1 MKAKRLDNPFLPILL
16 TPLFSSRI
24 GRMSAM
30 MLMVCGLLLS
40 PRSPLETGSVEA
52 RAATSPVEA
61 PWNHTP
67 PVGFPFTVFGVDN
80 VPDLHGDP
88 VRSQLTLFVAG
99 NQFMV
104 FPELLRA
111 FRKEHPEIRHIFYE
125 TLPPGILAKQIS
137 KQGLTIGNL
146 HLTLRPDVYESGLK
160 RMTQE
165 EKAGL
170 ITGKPVAFAQNDL
183 AIMVS
188 KGNPLNIQNLQD
200 LAKPGIRLSLP
211 NPRWEGIGKQIR
223 ASLLKAGGSRLV
235 KKIFE
240 TKKKDGTT
248 FLTHIHHRQTAYRIL
263 RGQSDAGITWISEV
277 LFQEKIGHPVTLVRI
292 PGRLNTKATYV
303 AGMVKGAPHSVNARL
318 WLKFLSSSRARA
330 IYRQYG
336 FSAPSP
342 KS

>member
-1 MKAKRLDNPFLPILL
+1 MKAKRLDNPFHPRFL
-16 TPLFSSRI
+16 TSLFSSRI

-30 MLMVCGLLLS
+30 MLLVSGLILPS
-40 PRSPLETGSVEA
+40 KSPLEAGSVEA
-52 RAATSPVEA
+52 RAATPPVEA

-67 PVGFPFTVFGVDN
+67 PVGLPFTVFGVDN
-80 VPDLHGDP
+80 VPDLHGNP

-137 KQGLTIGNL
+137 ERGLTIGNL

-160 RMTQE
+160 RMAQE
-165 EKAGL
+165 EKAG
-170 ITGKPVAFAQNDL
+170 IIKGKPVAFAQNDL

-188 KGNPLNIQNLQD
+188 KGNPLNIQNLQE
-200 LAKPGIRLSLP
+200 LGKPEIRLSLP

-223 ASLLKAGGSRLV
+223 ASLLKAGGPGLV

-240 TKKKDGTT
+240 VKKKDGTT

-292 PGRLNTKATYV
+292 PDRLNTNATYV
-303 AGMVKGAPHSVNARL
+303 AAMVKGAPHPRNARL
-318 WLKFLSSSRARA
+318 WLKFLSSPRARS